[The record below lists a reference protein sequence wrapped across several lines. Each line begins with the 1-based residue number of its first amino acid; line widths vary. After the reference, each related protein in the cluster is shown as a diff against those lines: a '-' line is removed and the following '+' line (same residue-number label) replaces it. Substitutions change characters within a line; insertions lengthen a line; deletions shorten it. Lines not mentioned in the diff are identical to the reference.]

1 MSKLLHIQVSP
12 RIGRSASIAVAEH
25 FVEVYRARHA
35 GDTVETLNLWE
46 TELPEFN
53 GAAIDAKY
61 AIMHGQPHTPAQL
74 EAWKAVVR
82 IADHFKSADKY
93 LSDAGWTVV
102 GCTSLGE
109 PIYDDPLGNA
119 DQKGQVVRACELPAT
134 QEGTRPVQVDQ
145 LVVPPTPWSYNMRHA
160 VAIQRARDNHA
171 IKQQQRKAG

>member
-1 MSKLLHIQVSP
+1 MAEQKSPQPLLAGESKNDKGQLIVP
-12 RIGRSASIAVAEH
+12 AAP
-25 FVEVYRARHA
+25 
-35 GDTVETLNLWE
+35 TVKGGKLSDE
-46 TELPEFN
+46 
-53 GAAIDAKY
+53 
-61 AIMHGQPHTPAQL
+61 
-74 EAWKAVVR
+74 
-82 IADHFKSADKY
+82 SADKY
-93 LSDAGWTVV
+93 LSDAGWTVC

>member
-1 MSKLLHIQVSP
+1 MAEQKSPQPLLAGESKNDKGQLIVP
-12 RIGRSASIAVAEH
+12 AAP
-25 FVEVYRARHA
+25 
-35 GDTVETLNLWE
+35 TVKGGKLSDE
-46 TELPEFN
+46 
-53 GAAIDAKY
+53 
-61 AIMHGQPHTPAQL
+61 
-74 EAWKAVVR
+74 
-82 IADHFKSADKY
+82 SADKY

-160 VAIQRARDNHA
+160 VAVQRARDAHA
-171 IKQQQRKAG
+171 AKQRKAG